1 MSLTKP
7 NGLFATSA
15 LKRAIKPNGLFSS
28 LKRMPTSYDV
38 IKRAMEEPE
47 ELANLEEFLMDGE
60 DDLEG
65 EDNDDLVEYLE
76 EEEEGEDGMD
86 HEEAVEEDG
95 EEEGKER
102 TEGGEKKTEVASL

>member
-7 NGLFATSA
+7 NGLFATSG

-28 LKRMPTSYDV
+28 LKRMPTAYDV

-47 ELANLEEFLMDGE
+47 ELANLEEFLMDSE
-60 DDLEG
+60 DDIE
-65 EDNDDLVEYLE
+65 ENDDLVEYLE
-76 EEEEGEDGMD
+76 EEDGEDGLD
-86 HEEAVEEDG
+86 HEEVVEEDEG
-95 EEEGKER
+95 EEGKER

>member
-7 NGLFATSA
+7 NGLFATSG

-47 ELANLEEFLMDGE
+47 ELANLEEFLLDSE
-60 DDLEG
+60 DDIEG
-65 EDNDDLVEYLE
+65 EENDDLVEYLE
-76 EEEEGEDGMD
+76 EEEQEDGMD
-86 HEEAVEEDG
+86 HEEAVEED

>member
-7 NGLFATSA
+7 NGLFATSG

-60 DDLEG
+60 DDIEG
-65 EDNDDLVEYLE
+65 EENDDLVEYLE
-76 EEEEGEDGMD
+76 EEDGEDGLD
-86 HEEAVEEDG
+86 HEEAVEED

>member
-7 NGLFATSA
+7 NGLFATSG

-28 LKRMPTSYDV
+28 LKRMPTAYDV

-47 ELANLEEFLMDGE
+47 ELANLEEFLMDSE
-60 DDLEG
+60 DDIEG
-65 EDNDDLVEYLE
+65 EENDDLVEFLE
-76 EEEEGEDGMD
+76 EEEEDGMD
-86 HEEAVEEDG
+86 HEEVVEEDG
-95 EEEGKER
+95 EEEEKER

>member
-7 NGLFATSA
+7 NGLFATSG

-47 ELANLEEFLMDGE
+47 ELANLEEFLLDSE
-60 DDLEG
+60 DDIEG
-65 EDNDDLVEYLE
+65 EENDDLVEYL

-95 EEEGKER
+95 EEGKER
-102 TEGGEKKTEVASL
+102 TEGGDKKTEVTSL

>member
-7 NGLFATSA
+7 NGLFATSG

-28 LKRMPTSYDV
+28 LKRMPTAYDV

-47 ELANLEEFLMDGE
+47 ELANLEEFLMDSE
-60 DDLEG
+60 DDIEG
-65 EDNDDLVEYLE
+65 EENDDLVEYLE
-76 EEEEGEDGMD
+76 EEEQEDGMD
-86 HEEAVEEDG
+86 HEEAVEED

-102 TEGGEKKTEVASL
+102 TEVGDKKTEVASL

>member
-28 LKRMPTSYDV
+28 LKRMPTAYDV

-47 ELANLEEFLMDGE
+47 ELANLEEFLMDSE
-60 DDLEG
+60 DDIE
-65 EDNDDLVEYLE
+65 ENDDLVEYLE
-76 EEEEGEDGMD
+76 EEDGEDGMD
-86 HEEAVEEDG
+86 HEEVEDEG
-95 EEEGKER
+95 EEGKER

>member
-7 NGLFATSA
+7 NGLFATSG

-47 ELANLEEFLMDGE
+47 ELANLEEFLMDSE
-60 DDLEG
+60 DDIEG
-65 EDNDDLVEYLE
+65 EENDDLVEYLE
-76 EEEEGEDGMD
+76 EEDGEDGLD
-86 HEEAVEEDG
+86 HEEVVEED

>member
-28 LKRMPTSYDV
+28 LKRMPTAYDV

-47 ELANLEEFLMDGE
+47 ELANLEEFLMDSE
-60 DDLEG
+60 DDIEG
-65 EDNDDLVEYLE
+65 EENDDLVEYLE
-76 EEEEGEDGMD
+76 EDEEEGEDGMD
-86 HEEAVEEDG
+86 HEEAVEE
-95 EEEGKER
+95 EEKER